1 MQHSWRGIVMMIVVV
16 CSAVGAHAQSSSGK
30 HIIIPKGMER
40 SYDNYHYAPVVRVGD
55 MVIVSGI
62 PAGGADT
69 YEGKIRNMFERAKAH
84 LAAAG
89 ATMSDVVELT
99 TFHAEVR
106 DAETFQQEFAKF
118 LVIHK
123 EYFPDA
129 YPAWTAVGTTALLAP
144 GAPVEMRLLAMI
156 GAGKESKVER
166 ATP

>member
-1 MQHSWRGIVMMIVVV
+1 MRHSWCGIATAILVF
-16 CSAVGAHAQSSSGK
+16 CSVAGTRAQSSPGK
-30 HIIIPKGMER
+30 HIIIPKGME
-40 SYDNYHYAPVVRVGD
+40 SAYDKYHYAPAVRVGD

-69 YEGKIRNMFERAKAH
+69 YEGKIRNMFEHAKTH
-84 LAAAG
+84 LTAAG

-99 TFHAEVR
+99 TFHAEAR

-129 YPAWTAVGTTALLAP
+129 YPAWTAVGTTALLSP
-144 GAPVEMRLLAMI
+144 GAPVEMRLVAMI

-166 ATP
+166 PAP